1 LPTPDPW
8 LSERMREYTHIRRA
22 EATLYPAIR
31 DAVEAFLTEA
41 RQGPLAALTA
51 AAGDDDTNPAGIPSE
66 ATWRRILD
74 RFVLGPTRSLWR
86 GSFGRVTN
94 RADDTPDDDDGH
106 GAGLGDRL
114 AGFRRV
120 FADRLLRAL
129 LHRPRGETPQQLQA
143 RLAALMTLEE
153 WDGQVMTMTRTETMT
168 ALNAGAAHG
177 ALAEQE
183 RTGQPWEKRWQS
195 TPDQR
200 VRETHRHADGQIRPL
215 ADPFEIGGHRL
226 QFPGDPL
233 GPAGEVINCR
243 CSARYGP
250 AGEPALTAAS
260 APLEEPMTT
269 PTVTETGPVTVEP
282 SGRWRGV
289 LGFMDEWS
297 ADQRMLATP
306 EEGVRARPLPLP
318 LLVQGTLAKGH
329 DGSELGVGVVDRIWT
344 EGTAVWGEGRFDME
358 DPIGRALARKVGL
371 GFIRF
376 VSLDVDDA
384 TAHQVLLKEDGTI
397 VQDGNPND
405 PTLMIGDVYDGWRV
419 MGATLLAHPA
429 FPNAAIALADENGQA
444 LTASALGA
452 EFEEIVGYNPEWGCV
467 KQDETGAWTEADCQ
481 DPDAVPANPTGDG
494 PFDPE
499 QGQGEIPAAP
509 EEVAVA
515 TDDSQEPTEDDAT
528 DPADDVPEDIAAD
541 DEQAAEELDPDAD
554 APAGEV
560 PDEGA
565 PLDEV
570 PCVVP
575 TEDGTGW
582 VAAPCDAPGAVPA
595 NATGDGPAEQ
605 GDGLELAVTL
615 AEEDAASPAAQSG
628 PTHAGLAVT
637 AQDTGRV
644 LLLQRALSDEDPAAG
659 MWEFPGGG
667 IEEGETPEDAAYR
680 EFAEETGFDLRG
692 SGEVVDSWTSENGVY
707 QCFVILVPTE
717 AEVGINMDAED
728 RHVLNPDDPDSDS
741 IEVVAWW
748 TPENLADMGALRE
761 EVKETPWEKIT
772 GARQAPAAAPEEVAA
787 AVVEAAE
794 AIAQE
799 ASEPPAGCEPCQAV
813 AITASATD
821 TFAPG
826 WMPPAEWFEP
836 PQGGGGAWS
845 VRVDVETGQVAGY
858 LAPWGGCHVGFKD
871 RCVPPPRSASG
882 YGYYNIRPVRTSGG
896 TVYCGLITMNTGH
909 AKPHDTATTAMAHY
923 DHTGTQ
929 AAVIRVGEDA
939 HGIWVAGAVLPF
951 VSQEDRLRLSLS
963 SLSGDWREVRG
974 GAELIAALAVNSPGF
989 PLAVK
994 KTGTDGQFYSL
1005 TAAGFFPE
1013 EKEPEL
1019 TVAATDDSAFVASGS
1034 AQSFELRTAE
1044 PLDLASAVADEL
1056 EGRAARRQRAAS
1068 LGDRM
1073 TAFRETASQR
1083 RAVEL
1088 ARRTELA
1095 KGKIRG
1101 LKPQPKTEVP
1111 MPLAGFGGLPVPS
1124 NQDIALAK
1132 NWVDEQGGLPS
1143 YIKRITDH
1151 LTAKGMDT
1159 SRAIA
1164 TAVNAAKKMCA
1175 SGDLNWPGIQSVN
1188 PGSKAEACAAVQKWE
1203 AMKAAARAS

>member
-1 LPTPDPW
+1 MPDPW
-8 LSERMREYTHIRRA
+8 LSARMKEYTYIRRA

-31 DAVEAFLTEA
+31 EAVAAFLEEA
-41 RQGPLAALTA
+41 RNGPLGALTA
-51 AAGDDDTNPAGIPSE
+51 AADPGADEPRGVPSE
-66 ATWRRILD
+66 TTWRRILD

-86 GSFGRVTN
+86 GSFGRVTG
-94 RADDTPDDDDGH
+94 RDDDTPDDDQGH

-129 LHRPRGETPQQLQA
+129 LLRPRGETPESLKA

-168 ALNAGAAHG
+168 ALNAGAMHG
-177 ALAEQE
+177 AMAEQE

-200 VRETHRHADGQIRPL
+200 VRHTHATADGQVRPL
-215 ADPFEIGGHRL
+215 HDPFEIGDHRL

-250 AGEPALTAAS
+250 AGDPALTAAS
-260 APLEEPMTT
+260 APLEESMTT
-269 PTVTETGPVTVEP
+269 PTATPDTGPVTVEP

-329 DGSELGVGVVDRIWT
+329 DGSELGVGVIDRIWT
-344 EGTAVWGEGRFDME
+344 EGNAVWGEGRFDME
-358 DPIGRALARKVGL
+358 DPVGRDLARKVGL

-384 TAHQVLLKEDGTI
+384 TAHQVLLKGDGTI
-397 VQDGNPND
+397 VPDGDPND
-405 PTLMIGDVYDGWRV
+405 RSLMVGDVYDGWRV

-444 LTASALGA
+444 LTASALGEA
-452 EFEEIVGYNPEWGCV
+452 FAEIVGYDPAWGCV
-467 KQDETGAWTEADCQ
+467 KQDETGAWVTADCQ
-481 DPDAVPANPTGDG
+481 DPEAVPANPQGDG
-494 PFDPE
+494 PFEPE
-499 QGQGEIPAAP
+499 QGQGDMPVEP
-509 EEVAVA
+509 EEVEIG
-515 TDDSQEPTEDDAT
+515 TEDSQAPAEDDEEA
-528 DPADDVPEDIAAD
+528 PADDVPEDIAAD
-541 DEQAAEELDPDAD
+541 DQQAAEELDPEAD
-554 APAGEV
+554 APAQ
-560 PDEGA
+560 DTA
-565 PLDEV
+565 PVDEV

-595 NATGDGPAEQ
+595 NADGTGPAEQ
-605 GDGLELAVTL
+605 GDGVELGVTRL
-615 AEEDAASPAAQSG
+615 AEEDAASPATH
-628 PTHAGLAVT
+628 PTHAGLAVK

-644 LLLQRALSDEDPAAG
+644 LLLQRALDDEDPAAG

-667 IEEGETPEDAAYR
+667 IEEGETPEDAAFR

-692 SGEVVDSWTSENGVY
+692 SGEVVDEWTSDNGVY
-707 QCFVILVPTE
+707 QCFVVLVPTE
-717 AEVGINMDAED
+717 AEVDINMDADD
-728 RHVLNPDDPDSDS
+728 RHVLNPDDPDSDNV
-741 IEVVAWW
+741 EVVAWW

-761 EVKETPWEKIT
+761 EVKATPWEKIT
-772 GARQAPAAAPEEVAA
+772 NAGAAPEAPTEAAA
-787 AVVEAAE
+787 AVVEEAE
-794 AIAQE
+794 AITEEAA

-813 AITASATD
+813 AITAAATD

-826 WMPPAEWFEP
+826 WTPPGEWFDQP
-836 PQGGGGAWS
+836 TGNTGAHS
-845 VRVDVETGQVAGY
+845 IRVDVETGRISGY
-858 LAPWGGCHVGFKD
+858 LAAWGSCHVGYKD

-882 YGYYNIRPVRTSGG
+882 YGYYNIRPVRTSSG

-909 AKPHDTATTAMAHY
+909 AKITASATSAMAHY

-939 HGIWVAGAVLPF
+939 HGIWAAGAVLPF

-963 SLSGDWREVRG
+963 SFSGDWREVRG

-994 KTGTDGQFYSL
+994 KTGTDGEFFSL
-1005 TAAGFFPE
+1005 VAAGFFPE
-1013 EKEPEL
+1013 EEQTEL
-1019 TVAATDDSAFVASGS
+1019 AVTGDNLTIAASSV
-1034 AQSFELRTAE
+1034 QSFELRQAE
-1044 PLDLASAVADEL
+1044 PVDLAAAVADEL
-1056 EGRAARRQRAAS
+1056 EGRAARRQRAAT
-1068 LGDRM
+1068 LNDRM
-1073 TAFRETASQR
+1073 SAFRETASQR
-1083 RAVEL
+1083 RRTEL
-1088 ARRTELA
+1088 ARRAELA

-1101 LKPQPKTEVP
+1101 LQPQRKTEVP
-1111 MPLAGFGGLPVPS
+1111 MPLVGFGGLPNPS
-1124 NQDIALAK
+1124 TQDIALAK
-1132 NWVDEQGGLPS
+1132 NWVDQQGGLPNF
-1143 YIKRITDH
+1143 IKRIEKH
-1151 LTAKGMDT
+1151 LEGKGMDK

-1175 SGDLNWPGIQSVN
+1175 TGDLNWPGIQQVN